1 MGLFKRKKTST
12 TPEEAII
19 AKSEEFFTDE
29 LRDDLRKKSS
39 EYFERVINENAT
51 LFKQDLDATV
61 AHINTELR
69 QRVARQLD
77 DQFNDINQANTE
89 LRQYVKEQFDKQ
101 IAEYASTIKDS
112 ENVALEALNKSA
124 EALRK
129 QHEDLAGAIEKSV
142 ANQDAVFSEVS
153 SESKR
158 KLEEIT
164 KVQAGIV
171 ISLKAGA
178 DALQAQQAKI
188 TEMLERGIKDR
199 EQMLITAFENNMA
212 KIVEHYLLEAIGD
225 AYDLRSQVPS
235 IITSLE
241 QNKQSIK
248 DDMEL

>member
-69 QRVARQLD
+69 QRIARQLD

-129 QHEDLAGAIEKSV
+129 QHENLSVAIEKSI

-153 SESKR
+153 GESKR

-164 KVQAGIV
+164 KVQAGVV

-178 DALQAQQAKI
+178 EALVAQQTKV

-235 IITSLE
+235 IIASLE